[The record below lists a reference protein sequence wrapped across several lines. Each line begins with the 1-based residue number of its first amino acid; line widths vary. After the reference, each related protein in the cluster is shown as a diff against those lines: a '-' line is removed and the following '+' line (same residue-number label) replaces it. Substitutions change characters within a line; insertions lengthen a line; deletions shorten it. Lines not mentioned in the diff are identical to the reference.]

1 MFRQTEANQLV
12 ILYILRN
19 LWVDLSSL
27 QIIVSVLNK

>member
-12 ILYILRN
+12 ILHILRN
-19 LWVDLSSL
+19 LWVDLSPL